1 MADAMANA
9 MGDERAPTPVADAGG
24 AGGATDAVPGGPVA
38 AESPVASAVTR
49 THTSFTWQH
58 APEPWH
64 QLLFLLAAIAAGWW
78 AWRRYGPTAKGAPG
92 TIARLCR
99 VAALVLVI
107 GMLAGPAWRTTATTV
122 LPARVAVAIDRS
134 ASMARADAP
143 GERPRIDLAQDLA
156 RELAA
161 VVEPRGLALSF
172 HGVGGVPGELA
183 SAALI
188 AAPPMASGAT
198 SALGDEVAALV
209 GEERPDLLVIH
220 SDGRVTDGSPLT
232 VLAEQLRARGLQVSI
247 LAAGGE
253 AIEPGLWIDEIDF
266 NPEAALGES
275 ETFTVR
281 ASGRALP
288 QGETVMRLL
297 VDGAEVVRATTT
309 IASPADQPAAL
320 GIGET
325 RLETTF
331 AKQGPVRLRIEVEHG
346 TLKDA
351 RDLTVTVAE
360 RKLQVLLL
368 EGRPR
373 YESRYLREALKR
385 DHTITLHAY
394 LGDGRWRQWGDGP
407 ADHVPLGA
415 NELKDYDVVVIGD
428 LAPEQL
434 PDPTANLETLERA
447 VEEHGIGLIWLP
459 GESGAIARFAR
470 TKLGAELI
478 PVELPDE
485 TTMGAGYRTGA
496 PRRLERTPTAE
507 NQRLLESGGTAWAD
521 LPQVLGGAPL
531 LVERVTPGAEV
542 LMVDQDGA
550 PVVVALQHG
559 AGRTMLIGVDD
570 TWRWRRNVGD
580 RYLHRFHSQLLRY
593 VAGGRRQDP
602 DSWRLNAAPRRAVPG
617 ELVTLSLIPARAL
630 ADRGGDRAVVRLA
643 VPDGRELRVELLRE
657 ENGFAAQ
664 VPAPMVGTWA
674 VELID
679 GPNPPGTEPGE
690 LVVMPPTGEV
700 RDPRADRAA
709 LVELARATGSG
720 DIYSD
725 AKALVA
731 DLPDKRQVREDVL
744 PARGLWDNAWTLAA
758 LVTLLA
764 IDWAIRRWNRLP

>member
-1 MADAMANA
+1 MAA
-9 MGDERAPTPVADAGG
+9 DEVATAVVTPETTA
-24 AGGATDAVPGGPVA
+24 AT
-38 AESPVASAVTR
+38 AVTR

-78 AWRRYGPTAKGAPG
+78 AWRRYGPTAKGTAG
-92 TIARLCR
+92 LVARWCR
-99 VAALVLVI
+99 VAALALAV

-143 GERPRIDLAQDLA
+143 GERPRIDLSQDLA
-156 RELAA
+156 RELVTVIA
-161 VVEPRGLALSF
+161 PRGLAVSF
-172 HGVGGVPGELA
+172 HGVGGVPGELETRD
-183 SAALI
+183 LI
-188 AAPPMASGAT
+188 AAPPVASGAT
-198 SALGDEVAALV
+198 SALGDEVATLI
-209 GEERPDLLVIH
+209 GDERPDHLVLV

-232 VLAEQLRARGLQVSI
+232 VLAEQLRTRGLQVSI
-247 LAAGGE
+247 LAVGGE

-266 NPEAALGES
+266 NKDAALGES
-275 ETFTVR
+275 EAFAVR
-281 ASGRALP
+281 VSGRALP
-288 QGETVMRLL
+288 QGETTMRLL
-297 VDGAEVVRATTT
+297 VDGAEVDLAKT
-309 IASPADQPAAL
+309 ALQSPSDQPAAL
-320 GIGET
+320 AIGEG

-331 AKQGPVRLRIEVEHG
+331 SKQGPVRLRIEVEHG
-346 TLKDA
+346 ALKDA

-407 ADHVPLGA
+407 SDHVPLGA

-434 PDPTANLETLERA
+434 PDPSANLETLARA
-447 VEEHGIGLIWLP
+447 VRDHGVGLIWLP

-470 TKLGAELI
+470 TKVGADLI
-478 PVELPDE
+478 PAELPDE
-485 TTMGAGYRTGA
+485 ATMGAGYRTGA
-496 PRRLERTPTAE
+496 PRRLERTPLAASL
-507 NQRLLESGGTAWAD
+507 RLLESGGTAWTE

-531 LVERVTPGAEV
+531 VQERVRKGADV

-550 PVVVALQHG
+550 PVIVAREEG

-580 RYLHRFHSQLLRY
+580 RYLHRFYSQLLRF
-593 VAGGRRQDP
+593 VAGGRRKDP
-602 DSWRLNAAPRRAVPG
+602 DSWHLNTAPRRAVPG
-617 ELVTLSLIPARAL
+617 ELVTLSLIPARTL
-630 ADRGGDRAVVRLA
+630 ADPGSDRAVVRLA
-643 VPDGRELRVELLRE
+643 GPDGRELRVELMRE
-657 ENGFAAQ
+657 DKGFSAQ
-664 VPAPMVGTWA
+664 VPAPMVGTWT

-720 DIYSD
+720 DIFSD

-731 DLPDKRQVREDVL
+731 ELPDKRQVREDVL
-744 PARGLWDNAWTLAA
+744 PAHGLWDNGWTLAA
-758 LVTLLA
+758 LVALLA